1 MPHGFS
7 STLLSFTSWHDI
19 CEDSAPNMPID
30 PDSKPLRQQG
40 LHAYSTADDGGFPR
54 RGFPSEE
61 TSLIPTPKN
70 QSSRPV
76 ADSGHAMPIHIY
88 IYIYLLQDDHLIELF
103 DGLTLYKH
111 IYFSCLIRKSR
122 LLVLILATNFCC
134 WALLL
139 STVLLV
145 LAAIKEWLNT
155 TKFLFPEQNMSQGQS
170 TMYSRVT
177 QRIMGSQQLHKRNA
191 AFTEPTLTNWLHQKY
206 ANTVRLN
213 SL

>member
-1 MPHGFS
+1 MPHGLS
-7 STLLSFTSWHDI
+7 STLLPFTSWHDI

-30 PDSKPLRQQG
+30 PDSKPLKQQG

-70 QSSRPV
+70 HSSRPV
-76 ADSGHAMPIHIY
+76 ADSGHAMLIY
-88 IYIYLLQDDHLIELF
+88 IYINIYLLLIYIYINIYLLQDDHLIELF

-134 WALLL
+134 
-139 STVLLV
+139 
-145 LAAIKEWLNT
+145 
-155 TKFLFPEQNMSQGQS
+155 
-170 TMYSRVT
+170 
-177 QRIMGSQQLHKRNA
+177 
-191 AFTEPTLTNWLHQKY
+191 
-206 ANTVRLN
+206 
-213 SL
+213 